1 MSKLKLFRYLNTPAS
16 GDRRLTPR
24 AWVAAARSRG
34 GSGFV
39 ADGGA
44 ATRIG
49 TCSGGARWS

>member
-1 MSKLKLFRYLNTPAS
+1 MSKLKRFRYLNTPAS